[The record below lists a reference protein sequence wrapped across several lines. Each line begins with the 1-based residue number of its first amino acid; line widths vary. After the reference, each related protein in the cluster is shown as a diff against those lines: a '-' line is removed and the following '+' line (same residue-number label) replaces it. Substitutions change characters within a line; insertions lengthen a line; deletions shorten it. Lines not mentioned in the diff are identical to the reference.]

1 MEIHSSA
8 SIYGRILQASAML
21 VIVLLAVSAMI
32 HYFSNEIVPD
42 ASANKPVAGMVTGV
56 IYSPPNSSA
65 LVGDTVVREGDAIN
79 DIAVVAILNNAVEF
93 SKSGRTWRQEVLEK
107 PGRIWKK

>member
-1 MEIHSSA
+1 MEIHSST
-8 SIYGRILQASAML
+8 SIYGRILQASAMI
-21 VIVLLAVSAMI
+21 VIVLFAVSAMI
-32 HYFSNEIVPD
+32 HYFSADNTPEV
-42 ASANKPVAGMVTGV
+42 AVNKPVPGMVTGV

-79 DIAVVAILNNAVEF
+79 DIAVVAIQNNSVEF
-93 SKSGRTWRQEVLEK
+93 SKSGKTWRQEVLEK